1 MGSSRLFQPGSTTF
15 TAHLHMA
22 LFRGVYDNNL
32 DAKNRLTI
40 PAKLRNQLVDG
51 VVVALPRDA
60 THCIAIWSTAEFDA
74 HAARLLE
81 GVHPLSDDY
90 ATLERFLHAYSNDV
104 ELDGAGRVMLPSHLI
119 DVAGLGREVSVIGA
133 GNRLEVWDR
142 ETWREQGPH
151 VRAGA
156 KEVGPGSRDG
166 HTA

>member
-1 MGSSRLFQPGSTTF
+1 M
-15 TAHLHMA
+15 AH
-22 LFRGVYDNNL
+22 FRGCYDNTL

-60 THCIAIWSTAEFDA
+60 KHCLAIWSTAAFEDYA
-74 HAARLLE
+74 GRLLA
-81 GVHPLSDDY
+81 GVHPLSTDY

-104 ELDGAGRVMLPSHLI
+104 EIDAAGRVMLPANLI
-119 DVAGLGREVSVIGA
+119 ENAGLGREVSVIGA

-142 ETWREQGPH
+142 ETWREHGPELQ
-151 VRAGA
+151 ADA
-156 KEVGPGSRDG
+156 KDVGPGSLDG